1 MVAGTRTHKD
11 GPTSIS
17 FGEMRFG
24 KIRIVRTLLSFSY
37 RKAET
42 LLNLPQTDQNLKQ
55 SAPPPIKTMNFFAAL
70 HDIEPIPQDDGP
82 EPVCS
87 IAYSPEFIQAY
98 DYLRALLKVDE
109 RSERALNLTTLC
121 LQLNPAN
128 YTVWHFRRRCLVSL
142 SSESEQ
148 TPTIDTER
156 IEKDLDFADKLGGTK

>member
-1 MVAGTRTHKD
+1 
-11 GPTSIS
+11 
-17 FGEMRFG
+17 
-24 KIRIVRTLLSFSY
+24 
-37 RKAET
+37 
-42 LLNLPQTDQNLKQ
+42 
-55 SAPPPIKTMNFFAAL
+55 MNFFAAL

-98 DYLRALLKVDE
+98 DYLRALLKSDE

-128 YTVWHFRRRCLVSL
+128 YTVWHFRRRCLISL

-156 IEKDLDFADKLGGTK
+156 IDKDLDFAGKLGGTK

>member
-1 MVAGTRTHKD
+1 
-11 GPTSIS
+11 
-17 FGEMRFG
+17 
-24 KIRIVRTLLSFSY
+24 
-37 RKAET
+37 
-42 LLNLPQTDQNLKQ
+42 
-55 SAPPPIKTMNFFAAL
+55 MNFFAAL
-70 HDIEPIPQDDGP
+70 HDIEPIHQDDGP

-98 DYLRALLKVDE
+98 DYLRALLKADE

-128 YTVWHFRRRCLVSL
+128 YTVWHFRRRCLISL

-148 TPTIDTER
+148 TPTIDKER